1 MIGKEIFEKLKAR
14 YKTGEYFKILFCPY
28 KEDMFDSMQTVWE
41 SASRD
46 TKTITDIM
54 PIPYFTLVNVL
65 PNETKMEF
73 PQYQLNFP
81 EILNDGWDVIVI
93 HYPYDT
99 KNNITRPMLTS
110 GMLKFFTKH
119 LVHINYAV
127 IGNRDVDEVDG
138 SFPAYKNCDLIVCE
152 QEKHAKQLTK
162 ILRERQIDTECV
174 GWGSPKYDMLERG
187 GVLPPAWE
195 KKIICKHVILLQTSL
210 IPFMTHDNK
219 LEQIEE
225 IIDKYF
231 NDDSVCLWW
240 RPHPLLE
247 ATIKAHRPS
256 KLEGYKRLLKKVEES
271 RHILDLTSDMPRAIA
286 ETDELISDRSSLVIL
301 YMHTGK
307 PITLMEEEDY
317 ELYGLHHNN

>member
-41 SASRD
+41 NAVLD

-73 PQYQLNFP
+73 PQYKSNFP

-99 KNNITRPMLTS
+99 KNNVTRPMLTS
-110 GMLKFFTKH
+110 GMLKFFCKK
-119 LVHINYAV
+119 LVLIPYAV
-127 IGNRDVDEVDG
+127 IGDRELTREEAY
-138 SFPAYKNCDLIVCE
+138 FPANKNCDLLICE
-152 QEKHAKQLTK
+152 SEKQAKQLRK
-162 ILRERQIDTECV
+162 YFIDGNITTEAV
-174 GWGSPKYDMLERG
+174 GWGSPKFDKLEQDYS
-187 GVLPPAWE
+187 VPPAWQ
-195 KKIICKHVILLQTSL
+195 KKINGKKVILLQTSL
-210 IPFMTHDNK
+210 IPFLQKENK

-231 NDDSVCLWW
+231 DDDSVCLWW

-247 ATIKAHRPS
+247 ASIMAHRPS
-256 KLEGYKRLLKKVEES
+256 KLEGYQKLLRKVDES
-271 RHILDLTSDMPRAIA
+271 RHILDLTSEMHRAIVN
-286 ETDELISDRSSLVIL
+286 TDEMISDRSSLVIL